1 MKYALLALPG
11 RKIGPDQQPNAVVV
25 VVVRL
30 AFCR

>member
-1 MKYALLALPG
+1 LLALPG

-25 VVVRL
+25 VRL